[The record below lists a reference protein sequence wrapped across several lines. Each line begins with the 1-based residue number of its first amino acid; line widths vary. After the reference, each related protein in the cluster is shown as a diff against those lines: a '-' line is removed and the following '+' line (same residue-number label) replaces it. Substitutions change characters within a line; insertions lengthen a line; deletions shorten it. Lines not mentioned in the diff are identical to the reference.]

1 MAKAIRNKVV
11 SHDQWVKARQ
21 SLLAKEKKFTRERA
35 KMSAA
40 QRALPWEEVKKEYAF
55 KGPEG
60 LQTLAD
66 LFDGRSQ
73 LIVYHFMFAPE
84 DDAGCP
90 HCSWWADNFDG
101 HMEHLNHHDVTMI
114 AISRAPYE
122 KLAAY
127 RKRMGWS
134 FKWVSSF
141 GGDFNYDFNVSFT
154 PEEVKK
160 RKAFFNF
167 RLGDPFVPDREGMS
181 VFFKDARGRVYRTY
195 SAFARGIDIFNL
207 DYNYIDVTPRG
218 RDEAKGNQHWIR
230 RHDEYGR

>member
-1 MAKAIRNKVV
+1 MATAIRNKVV
-11 SHDQWVKARQ
+11 SHAAWIKARQ
-21 SLLAKEKKFTRERA
+21 ALLAKEKKFTRERA

-40 QRALPWEEVKKEYAF
+40 QRALPWEEVEKQYAF
-55 KGPEG
+55 KGPDG

-73 LIVYHFMFAPE
+73 LVVYHFMFAPRTTP
-84 DDAGCP
+84 AARIALVGRQLRRS
-90 HCSWWADNFDG
+90 H
-101 HMEHLNHHDVTMI
+101 EHLSHHDVTMI
-114 AISRAPYE
+114 AISRPT

-134 FKWVSSF
+134 FKWMSSF
-141 GGDFNYDFNVSFT
+141 GGDFATTST
-154 PEEVKK
+154 SRSRRGGEEE
-160 RKAFFNF
+160 
-167 RLGDPFVPDREGMS
+167 EGLLQLPRGRP
-181 VFFKDARGRVYRTY
+181 VRPGPRGHERFLQGRQGRVYRTY

-207 DYNYIDVTPRG
+207 DYNYIDVLKG